1 MSRTTTKT
9 SWRSPLVGLD
19 EYQEL
24 AQETAIYPRVYTE
37 VQVGNMMRRLI
48 GREFDNNDDWR
59 WLDEP
64 RAEFD
69 GRTTIEMY
77 LDEFETPWTRLVYP
91 LMGLAGEV
99 GEMLNKA
106 KKCARD
112 GSGEMDHHQV
122 EDTEK
127 ELGDV
132 AGLRR

>member
-1 MSRTTTKT
+1 
-9 SWRSPLVGLD
+9 LVGLD

-37 VQVGNMMRRLI
+37 AQIANLVRRLVA
-48 GREFDNNDDWR
+48 REIPHYDALQRAPLGSDFR

-77 LDEFETPWTRLVYP
+77 LDEFETPWNRLVYP

-112 GSGEMDHHQV
+112 GSGGMDLAAV
-122 EDTEK
+122 EDALSD
-127 ELGDV
+127 ELADV
-132 AGLRR
+132 

>member
-1 MSRTTTKT
+1 MSRTTTRT
-9 SWRSPLVGLD
+9 SKRSPLVGLD

-37 VQVGNMMRRLI
+37 AQVANLVRRLCY
-48 GREFDNNDDWR
+48 REFDIYIDL
-59 WLDEP
+59 LDEP
-64 RAEFD
+64 VPRYQ
-69 GRTTIEMY
+69 GRSIIEMY

-112 GSGEMDHHQV
+112 GSGGMDFDV
-122 EDTEK
+122 EDALSD
-127 ELGDV
+127 ELSD
-132 AGLRR
+132 A

>member
-1 MSRTTTKT
+1 MSRTTTRT
-9 SWRSPLVGLD
+9 SKRSPLVGLD
-19 EYQEL
+19 EYQDL
-24 AQETAIYPRVYTE
+24 TQETAIYPRVYTE
-37 VQVGNMMRRLI
+37 VQVANMLRRLSARQTDL
-48 GREFDNNDDWR
+48 GFV

-64 RAEFD
+64 RVEFD

-77 LDEFETPWTRLVYP
+77 LDEFETPWNRLVYP

-112 GSGEMDHHQV
+112 GSGEMDLAAV
-122 EDTEK
+122 EDAEK

-132 AGLRR
+132 RCLRG